1 MNIRVRVSF
10 QISIFVFF
18 RLIPRSGIAGSYGSS
33 IFSFLRNLHTVLHTG
48 CTNLHSHLQCGRV
61 PFSAHPLQ
69 HLLFVDILM
78 MVILTGMR
86 WYQGKSKKYK
96 DSVQSLSNYQGH
108 FPQNWNKKTFFFKFI
123 QKHKRSWIAKTIM
136 RKKNRA
142 GGIRLPGFR
151 LYYKATV
158 IKKIWYW
165 HKNRNI
171 DQWNRI
177 GSPEINPC
185 TYGYLIFGKGGK
197 NIQWRKEASSVS
209 GAGKAGQQHV
219 KEWN

>member
-1 MNIRVRVSF
+1 MPHLCLFPADGHFHILAIVNNVAMNIGMHVSF
-10 QISIFVFF
+10 QISVFVFF
-18 RLIPRSGIAGSYGSS
+18 GYMPISEIAGSCGNS

-108 FPQNWNKKTFFFKFI
+108 FPQNWNKKTFFLKFI
-123 QKHKRSWIAKTIM
+123 QKHKRS
-136 RKKNRA
+136 
-142 GGIRLPGFR
+142 
-151 LYYKATV
+151 
-158 IKKIWYW
+158 
-165 HKNRNI
+165 
-171 DQWNRI
+171 
-177 GSPEINPC
+177 
-185 TYGYLIFGKGGK
+185 
-197 NIQWRKEASSVS
+197 
-209 GAGKAGQQHV
+209 
-219 KEWN
+219 